1 MLNGLPKKVFFTR
14 DHFYRCLIN
23 LFSDLSHFNNSPILA
38 ALQSTDSQN
47 RIPPLACASHFLPH
61 LPNQQIHLCKK
72 GCRAYFKPCKW
83 SGTGRKQ
90 YFHQWAF
97 LILKNKTNFDTICL
111 LEIAARWGCFKCL
124 TLVFLQTP
132 FEIKWRSNKL
142 IDWEQKTPLGS
153 FGWFKKSS
161 DIFCNR
167 FHLFFNMRILM
178 VSTFLEY
185 LKSESLVTRPNIT

>member
-47 RIPPLACASHFLPH
+47 RIPPLACASHFLSH

-72 GCRAYFKPCKW
+72 WCLAYFKPCKW

-90 YFHQWAF
+90 YFHHWAF
-97 LILKNKTNFDTICL
+97 LILKKKTTFDTIWL
-111 LEIAARWGCFKCL
+111 LENAATGLLQMFDTRLSLNPFWNEMKKQQVDWLRAKNSLG
-124 TLVFLQTP
+124 VF
-132 FEIKWRSNKL
+132 W
-142 IDWEQKTPLGS
+142 
-153 FGWFKKSS
+153 
-161 DIFCNR
+161 
-167 FHLFFNMRILM
+167 M
-178 VSTFLEY
+178 V
-185 LKSESLVTRPNIT
+185 